1 MPSSVVPQYMLDEVE
16 DSADEFEDSAE
27 DLEADEAEDL
37 EADEAEDLE
46 ADEAEDLEADE
57 AEHLEIVYICWNV
70 QKVPTWYKS
79 QVVKGGQV
87 ILCDS
92 DDTTQYEFNRFK
104 DEWRTEAAYEE
115 EIKGGIHVET
125 PLEAW
130 LR

>member
-1 MPSSVVPQYMLDEVE
+1 MPSSFVSQDILDEVE
-16 DSADEFEDSAE
+16 DSADEVEDS
-27 DLEADEAEDL
+27 AEDL